1 MARCGVEELDGLP
14 SMTALR
20 ELYLAYNEVCDISA
34 VAACLS
40 TYKYPPHFYA
50 HQTNQYAPRFRARC
64 SRDGKMDMPTLMQ
77 QLSGVV
83 VSIFTQRTR

>member
-34 VAACLS
+34 CGMLE
-40 TYKYPPHFYA
+40 HL
-50 HQTNQYAPRFRARC
+50 QIL
-64 SRDGKMDMPTLMQ
+64 DLEG
-77 QLSGVV
+77 
-83 VSIFTQRTR
+83 